1 LSDFNETSI
10 FFDRVSK
17 NNQISNFMKIHPVE
31 AELFHADRRTDGWTY
46 MRKLK
51 VTFRNFA
58 NVPKNGFKKRYQT
71 RDNFVKDKKWYL
83 LAESHTNWNGGGIA
97 SASY

>member
-1 LSDFNETSI
+1 MT
-10 FFDRVSK
+10 
-17 NNQISNFMKIHPVE
+17 
-31 AELFHADRRTDGWTY
+31 
-46 MRKLK
+46 KLK

-58 NVPKNGFKKRYQT
+58 SVPKNGFKKRYQP
-71 RDNFVKDKKWYL
+71 RDNFVKVKKRCL